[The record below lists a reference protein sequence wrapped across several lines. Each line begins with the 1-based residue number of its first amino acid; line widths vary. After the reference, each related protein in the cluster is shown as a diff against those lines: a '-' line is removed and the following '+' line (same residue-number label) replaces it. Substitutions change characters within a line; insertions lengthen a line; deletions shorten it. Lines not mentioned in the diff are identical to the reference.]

1 MNLQKIYNYN
11 GMKIAGKAF
20 IQRVSALFRVQMS
33 VTFGANVRNI
43 RVIIRNRRGYS
54 LEPFCLGVKQCN
66 LSLNMVEDL
75 GVKSRNLFRGKTS

>member
-1 MNLQKIYNYN
+1 
-11 GMKIAGKAF
+11 MKIAGKAF
-20 IQRVSALFRVQMS
+20 IQRVSALFRVQMF

-54 LEPFCLGVKQCN
+54 LELFCLGVKQRN

>member
-11 GMKIAGKAF
+11 GIKIAGKAF
-20 IQRVSALFRVQMS
+20 IQRVSALFMVQMS

-54 LEPFCLGVKQCN
+54 LELFCLGVKQRN

-75 GVKSRNLFRGKTS
+75 GLKSRNLFRGKTS

>member
-1 MNLQKIYNYN
+1 MNLQKIYNYS

-20 IQRVSALFRVQMS
+20 IQRVSALRRVQMS

-54 LEPFCLGVKQCN
+54 LEPFCLGVKQRN

>member
-1 MNLQKIYNYN
+1 
-11 GMKIAGKAF
+11 
-20 IQRVSALFRVQMS
+20 MS

-54 LEPFCLGVKQCN
+54 LEPFCLGVKQRN
-66 LSLNMVEDL
+66 LSLNMVEGL